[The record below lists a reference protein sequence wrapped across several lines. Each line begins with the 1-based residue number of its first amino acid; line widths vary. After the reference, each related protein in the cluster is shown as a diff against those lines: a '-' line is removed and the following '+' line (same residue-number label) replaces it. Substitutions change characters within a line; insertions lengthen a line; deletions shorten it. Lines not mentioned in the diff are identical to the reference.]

1 MDPVYV
7 SFFFKKENFVQMK
20 YNTLVNNYFSDWKIW
35 KKTMNMLFTS
45 YERLIKNNF
54 HDANLFEMW

>member
-1 MDPVYV
+1 
-7 SFFFKKENFVQMK
+7 MK

-54 HDANLFEMW
+54 HDTNLFEMW